1 MQMEWATTY
10 TTIWGGCLYLYDQ
23 TDRPESFS
31 TMKKPLITSCFL
43 LFILSGLN
51 AQVDFTDS
59 NLPIVVINTFGQ
71 DIIDE
76 EKITCEMGIINN
88 GLGMRNY
95 LTDPYNDYFGDIGIE
110 LRGSTSQQYPKKSYG
125 VETRDSLGFKLNT
138 SILGMPSE
146 NDWILYGAY
155 PDKSLMRNEIT
166 FSIFSRMQPW
176 SPRYVYCELML
187 NGSYRG
193 VYTFIERIK
202 RDDNRIAIATLDSD
216 DIAGDSLTGGYI
228 FKIDKLTG
236 SSVTTWTSPY
246 QDKLLYLY
254 HDPEDIELTIEQS
267 DYIKN
272 YVTAFENA
280 VYGPD
285 FSDPEIGFRK
295 YIDIS
300 TFVDFF
306 LMQELGRTVDGYR
319 SSSFMYKDK
328 DSNGGKLKCGPMW
341 DFNLS
346 YGNADYCD
354 AFDTTG
360 WQYNF
365 ATVCPDFPT
374 EPPHWWPVLLEDI
387 GYRRLVKCRWDAL
400 RSSIL
405 HTDSINAWID
415 SVAAYLE
422 ESQDR
427 NFEKWD
433 ILGTYVN
440 WNYFVGDTYA
450 EEIEY
455 LKGWF
460 KARSEWLDNNLP
472 NIVGD
477 CGIKPYDFEEPVVGV
492 DEMEISQILIFPNPF
507 NTSATF
513 EFSSLSS
520 ENRVLLIYTV
530 IGDLVK
536 QINVPANISSIT
548 VTAENLST
556 GVYLFRLVDNTDTLT
571 TGAFEI
577 N

>member
-1 MQMEWATTY
+1 MFKH
-10 TTIWGGCLYLYDQ
+10 ILLIS
-23 TDRPESFS
+23 SF
-31 TMKKPLITSCFL
+31 L
-43 LFILSGLN
+43 GLN
-51 AQVDFTDS
+51 ILQAQVDFTDS

-71 DIIDE
+71 NIIDE

-88 GLGMRNY
+88 GPGVRNY

-155 PDKSLMRNEIT
+155 PDKTLMRNEIT

-176 SPRYVYCELML
+176 SPRYVHCELML
-187 NGSYRG
+187 NGSYKG
-193 VYTFIERIK
+193 VYSFIERIK
-202 RDDNRIAIATLDSD
+202 RDENRIAIAKLDSN

-236 SSVTTWTSPY
+236 SSITTWTSPY

-267 DYIKN
+267 EYIKD

-285 FSDPEIGFRK
+285 FSDPELGFRA
-295 YIDIS
+295 YIDMT
-300 TFVDFF
+300 TFADFF

-365 ATVCPDFPT
+365 ATVCPDFST
-374 EPPHWWPVLLEDI
+374 EPPLWWPVLLEDP
-387 GYRRLVKCRWDAL
+387 GYRRLVKCRWTEL
-400 RSSIL
+400 RSTIL
-405 HTDSINAWID
+405 QTDTINAWID

-422 ESQDR
+422 ESQIR

-450 EEIEY
+450 EEIDY
-455 LKGWF
+455 LKWWF
-460 KARSEWLDNNLP
+460 KARSEWLDINLP
-472 NIVGD
+472 TIEGE
-477 CGIKPYDFEEPVVGV
+477 CGIVTIEHEDPVDGIEEF
-492 DEMEISQILIFPNPF
+492 DITQTHIYPNPF
-507 NTSATF
+507 HISATF
-513 EFSSLSS
+513 EFSSASS
-520 ENRVLLIYTV
+520 ENRILLIYTV

-536 QINVPANISSIT
+536 EINMPANVKSIT
-548 VTAENLST
+548 VNSENLPS
-556 GVYLFRLVDNTDTLT
+556 GVYLFRLIDNRDTLT
-571 TGAFEI
+571 TGLFEI

>member
-1 MQMEWATTY
+1 M
-10 TTIWGGCLYLYDQ
+10 
-23 TDRPESFS
+23 
-31 TMKKPLITSCFL
+31 
-43 LFILSGLN
+43 
-51 AQVDFTDS
+51 
-59 NLPIVVINTFGQ
+59 
-71 DIIDE
+71 
-76 EKITCEMGIINN
+76 
-88 GLGMRNY
+88 
-95 LTDPYNDYFGDIGIE
+95 
-110 LRGSTSQQYPKKSYG
+110 
-125 VETRDSLGFKLNT
+125 
-138 SILGMPSE
+138 
-146 NDWILYGAY
+146 
-155 PDKSLMRNEIT
+155 
-166 FSIFSRMQPW
+166 
-176 SPRYVYCELML
+176 
-187 NGSYRG
+187 
-193 VYTFIERIK
+193 
-202 RDDNRIAIATLDSD
+202 
-216 DIAGDSLTGGYI
+216 
-228 FKIDKLTG
+228 
-236 SSVTTWTSPY
+236 
-246 QDKLLYLY
+246 
-254 HDPEDIELTIEQS
+254 
-267 DYIKN
+267 
-272 YVTAFENA
+272 
-280 VYGPD
+280 
-285 FSDPEIGFRK
+285 
-295 YIDIS
+295 
-300 TFVDFF
+300 
-306 LMQELGRTVDGYR
+306 
-319 SSSFMYKDK
+319 
-328 DSNGGKLKCGPMW
+328 
-341 DFNLS
+341 
-346 YGNADYCD
+346 
-354 AFDTTG
+354 
-360 WQYNF
+360 
-365 ATVCPDFPT
+365 
-374 EPPHWWPVLLEDI
+374 LEDI

-536 QINVPANISSIT
+536 QINVPANVSSIT

>member
-1 MQMEWATTY
+1 MMY
-10 TTIWGGCLYLYDQ
+10 KHILLIS
-23 TDRPESFS
+23 SF
-31 TMKKPLITSCFL
+31 LGL
-43 LFILSGLN
+43 HILH
-51 AQVDFTDS
+51 AQDFTDS

-71 DIIDE
+71 NIIDE

-88 GLGMRNY
+88 GPGVRNY

-176 SPRYVYCELML
+176 SPRYVYCELVL
-187 NGSYRG
+187 NGAYRG

-202 RDDNRIAIATLDSD
+202 RDDNRIAIATLDSND
-216 DIAGDSLTGGYI
+216 TAGDSLTGGYI

-236 SSVTTWTSPY
+236 SSITTWTSPY

-267 DYIKN
+267 EYIKD

-285 FSDPEIGFRK
+285 FSDPEIGFRA
-295 YIDIS
+295 YIDMS
-300 TFVDFF
+300 TFADFF

-354 AFDTTG
+354 AYDTTG

-365 ATVCPDFPT
+365 ATVCPDFTT
-374 EPPHWWPVLLEDI
+374 EPPHWWPVLLEDP
-387 GYRRLVKCRWDAL
+387 GYRRLVKCRWNEL
-400 RSSIL
+400 RSTIL

-422 ESQDR
+422 ESQSR

-450 EEIEY
+450 EEIDY
-455 LKGWF
+455 LKWWF
-460 KARSEWLDNNLP
+460 KARSEWLDENLP
-472 NIVGD
+472 TIAGE
-477 CGIKPYDFEEPVVGV
+477 CGIEPIEHEDPVDGIEEF
-492 DEMEISQILIFPNPF
+492 DIAKLHIYPNPF

-513 EFSSLSS
+513 EFSTLTS

-530 IGDLVK
+530 MGDLVK
-536 QINVPANISSIT
+536 EIIVPANVKSIT
-548 VTAENLST
+548 VTAENLSS
-556 GVYLFRLVDNTDTLT
+556 GVYLFKLIDNRDTLT